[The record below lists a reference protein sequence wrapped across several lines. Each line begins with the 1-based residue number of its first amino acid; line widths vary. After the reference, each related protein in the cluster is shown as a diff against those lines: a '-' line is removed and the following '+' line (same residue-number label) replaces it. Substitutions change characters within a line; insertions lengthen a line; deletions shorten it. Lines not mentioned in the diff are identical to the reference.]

1 MAKTLEEKLAAL
13 PVERREKIEK
23 RTTELLAEVRAQQ
36 ARQRSKIASAP
47 AHSNKL
53 TQAPAHG

>member
-23 RTTELLAEVRAQQ
+23 RTAELLAEVRAQQ
-36 ARQRSKIASAP
+36 ARQRTKATGP
-47 AHSNKL
+47 VRPNTL
-53 TQAPAHG
+53 TQVPAHG